1 MKCLLDLQTTF
12 RMPLNLNSILSP
24 PSRSVKEG
32 QGVSL
37 ALEASALSNLRDA
50 LASDI
55 FLASYIFL
63 ASVGLG
69 MLENS
74 WILATRA
81 FLPSPTPV
89 LSVYIPAFS
98 GCYIFSMSFIHFLFL
113 SFECPKEL
121 WLTSRVWQ

>member
-1 MKCLLDLQTTF
+1 
-12 RMPLNLNSILSP
+12 
-24 PSRSVKEG
+24 
-32 QGVSL
+32 
-37 ALEASALSNLRDA
+37 
-50 LASDI
+50 
-55 FLASYIFL
+55 
-63 ASVGLG
+63 
-69 MLENS
+69 MLEDS

-121 WLTSRVWQ
+121 WLMSIDIEKSRRI